1 MSGIGGERRIFGI
14 ETEYGV
20 MVDGDFDPV
29 LESVSIVRSYLHS
42 SPRWDYS
49 LEDPRMDMRG
59 FRAPELLEPPDE
71 KEQKGKGY
79 RSYEEIRSDIV
90 LHNGAR
96 FYNDHTHPEFSTPE
110 CSSLVDIVR
119 YDKAGERILLL
130 CRRKREEER
139 GSRVYIYK
147 NNTDFHGHSY
157 GCHENYLVRRD
168 LPFDQLVQGLIPFFV
183 TRQIFC
189 GAGKVGSEIK
199 EEGVNVRYQLSQR
212 AEFFTKEMSVDT
224 MHQRPIINTRDEPHA
239 DPARYRRLH
248 VIVGDSNMSEYA
260 TALKVGTTSLVLDMI
275 EEGGWG
281 EWIVLEDPVRAI
293 KEISRDEGMR
303 WEVRLGD
310 GRVSNAVDIQRM
322 YWEECRRRYE
332 GRDEETDWVLREWG
346 GVLECL
352 GEGRVWDLVDRVDWV
367 AKRWL
372 IERFMEEEGVEWGD
386 PWLQSIDL
394 EYHNIDPESGLYY
407 CLERMGYVRRVV
419 RDEDIEKAIS
429 EPPANTRAKARAEAM
444 KILHEKRIK
453 CIVDWDSIYLENR
466 GHIDMKDPY
475 DTYSTLISYLKGLKG
490 NSRP

>member
-1 MSGIGGERRIFGI
+1 
-14 ETEYGV
+14 
-20 MVDGDFDPV
+20 
-29 LESVSIVRSYLHS
+29 
-42 SPRWDYS
+42 
-49 LEDPRMDMRG
+49 
-59 FRAPELLEPPDE
+59 
-71 KEQKGKGY
+71 
-79 RSYEEIRSDIV
+79 
-90 LHNGAR
+90 
-96 FYNDHTHPEFSTPE
+96 
-110 CSSLVDIVR
+110 
-119 YDKAGERILLL
+119 
-130 CRRKREEER
+130 
-139 GSRVYIYK
+139 
-147 NNTDFHGHSY
+147 
-157 GCHENYLVRRD
+157 
-168 LPFDQLVQGLIPFFV
+168 
-183 TRQIFC
+183 
-189 GAGKVGSEIK
+189 
-199 EEGVNVRYQLSQR
+199 
-212 AEFFTKEMSVDT
+212 
-224 MHQRPIINTRDEPHA
+224 
-239 DPARYRRLH
+239 
-248 VIVGDSNMSEYA
+248 
-260 TALKVGTTSLVLDMI
+260 
-275 EEGGWG
+275 
-281 EWIVLEDPVRAI
+281 LEDPVRAI